1 MQFLVIHFIIGKLK
15 FIFRRKLFF
24 IFRSPTT
31 TSEDRKAL
39 EYLLPLA
46 KIPDV
51 TSYAGQMFEA
61 KSDLKEFSTRQ
72 ILLLDYKTY
81 EFNNEKWGI
90 GTGETCNME
99 KMLERKDDLLKEMHE
114 EKKRQQLKGILF
126 SIVDIIKEKNLTLIP
141 SDTEEH
147 VVRQAFKAN
156 IKNHLADL
164 GSRLSRKKQII
175 PPLEAY
181 FHSKA

>member
-1 MQFLVIHFIIGKLK
+1 MKKEKNHRLDSI
-15 FIFRRKLFF
+15 

-31 TSEDRKAL
+31 TNDDRKAL

-46 KIPDV
+46 KISDIAA
-51 TSYAGQMFEA
+51 YAGQMFEA
-61 KSDLKEFSTRQ
+61 KSDLKEFTTQQ

-90 GTGETCNME
+90 GTGETCNMD
-99 KMLERKDDLLKEMHE
+99 KMLERKDDLLKEMHA

-126 SIVDIIKEKNLTLIP
+126 SVVDIIKEKNVTLIP
-141 SDTEEH
+141 SDTEEQ

-156 IKNHLADL
+156 VKNHLADL
-164 GSRLSRKKQII
+164 GSRVSRKKQVI

-181 FHSKA
+181 FRSKT